1 MHLGRRI
8 VYTASVALLLF
19 PGRAA
24 YAAAADDREKVLRQ
38 LDIAARNFHSTA
50 ADFEFVTVTT
60 EPIYEKDVQK
70 GIAFYRRDGAA
81 FQMAAHIREIDGK
94 PAPRDL
100 TYSAGK
106 VMLFDPL
113 QNQLRVMDAAKYES
127 YLLLGFGASGKELAD
142 KWQIKYLGQELLD
155 GVKTDKMELT
165 AKDPNVLK
173 IFPKVTVWIDAEH
186 AVSLKQVFD
195 EGQGITRTCV
205 YSRIKTNQPLP
216 KDAFALKTN
225 KQTQITR

>member
-1 MHLGRRI
+1 MRLERKL
-8 VYTASVALLLF
+8 VFAASIAIILL
-19 PGRAA
+19 GRAA
-24 YAAAADDREKVLRQ
+24 FAAAADEKEKVLRQ
-38 LDIAARNFHSTA
+38 LDIAAKNFRSTS
-50 ADFEFVTVTT
+50 ADFEFVTITT

-70 GIAFYRRDGAA
+70 GIAFYKRDGST

-94 PAPRDL
+94 PVPRDL

-127 YLLLGFGASGKELAD
+127 YLLLGFGASGEEMAN

-155 GVKTDKMELT
+155 GIKTDKVELT

-173 IFPKVTVWIDAEH
+173 LFPKVTIWLDTEH

-195 EGQGITRTCV
+195 EGQGITRTCI
-205 YSRIKTNQPLP
+205 YSHIKTNQPLP
-216 KDAFALKTN
+216 KDAFTLKTN